1 MCQETLAC
9 VLIGE
14 SDTKA
19 CVLIGDTIMLLV
31 PIYLNRLFRPETKQN
46 YKQNVEK

>member
-9 VLIGE
+9 VLIG
-14 SDTKA
+14 DTKA

-31 PIYLNRLFRPETKQN
+31 PIYLNRLFRPETKQK
-46 YKQNVEK
+46 YKQNIEK

>member
-9 VLIGE
+9 VLIG
-14 SDTKA
+14 DTKA

-31 PIYLNRLFRPETKQN
+31 PIYLNRFFRPETKQN
-46 YKQNVEK
+46 YKQNIEK